1 MPGGFNLKSLLS
13 NLNPQML
20 MYSLPLLF
28 MAFQALSSVF
38 SLLVNYWYVLLILPL
53 GGAVQVESTS

>member
-1 MPGGFNLKSLLS
+1 LS